1 MDLDLGASIVTITS
15 VLNEA
20 GVELVAGASLPLPLA
35 ARPGSDADGATFET
49 PGRARPKVRVDL
61 SQRGKGMVSFRLVVE
76 FAPSHKPAL
85 CAGTPRTTELTTS
98 FQIDPDAVSVTT
110 TQPWQCL
117 AGDSQL
123 RVPVR

>member
-1 MDLDLGASIVTITS
+1 M
-15 VLNEA
+15 
-20 GVELVAGASLPLPLA
+20 
-35 ARPGSDADGATFET
+35 
-49 PGRARPKVRVDL
+49 
-61 SQRGKGMVSFRLVVE
+61 VE

-98 FQIDPDAVSVTT
+98 FQIDPGPVIVTT

-123 RVPVR
+123 RVPVP

>member
-1 MDLDLGASIVTITS
+1 VTITS

-20 GVELVAGASLPLPLA
+20 GIELVAGASLPLTLA

-49 PGRARPKVRVDL
+49 PGGARPKVRMDMSHGGEEV
-61 SQRGKGMVSFRLVVE
+61 VSVRLVVE
-76 FAPSHKPAL
+76 FAPSQQPAL
-85 CAGTPRTTELTTS
+85 CKGTPRTTELTTR
-98 FQIDPDAVSVTT
+98 FQLDPGQVTVAT

-123 RVPVR
+123 RVPVP